1 MRADDIAD
9 QSAIAFGSP
18 FPGVPFHAEV
28 LALDVAQATELLE
41 KRAVRVGNDGMGLC
55 LRMGR
60 AEAHLAEPRE
70 AVIPTQQARV
80 STRASLPNTLLVRSS
95 SRHLGFPRP

>member
-41 KRAVRVGNDGMGLC
+41 KRAVRVATTGWVC
-55 LRMGR
+55 
-60 AEAHLAEPRE
+60 A
-70 AVIPTQQARV
+70 
-80 STRASLPNTLLVRSS
+80 
-95 SRHLGFPRP
+95 LGWVVLKLI